1 MLFNKGK
8 YPMEIVSTPYGKGK
22 INLFKI
28 NKSNAKHSVNEV
40 TVEVVLN
47 GELEKS
53 YITPDN
59 GDVVPTD
66 TIKNT
71 VYALAKDH
79 EMNDIESFGVKLAQ
93 RYVNRYPKIK
103 EARVTLVEHP
113 WESLVVS
120 DGEHNHAFKQKGPE
134 HKVVE
139 VVAKGSFVKVTS
151 GITDL
156 FVCKT
161 TCSGFLG
168 FSKCEYT
175 TLPEVTDRTLKTNIT
190 ANWTYSYAPREG
202 YTETAKAIKQTLI
215 DSFAGPA
222 LEGTHSPSVQH
233 TQYQMGTMV
242 LDRFPSVDEIYLSMP
257 NIHMWSAGLER
268 FGMKDDKCVLIP
280 ASDPHGIVEL
290 KLRRPKSKM

>member
-1 MLFNKGK
+1 
-8 YPMEIVSTPYGKGK
+8 MEIVSTPYGKGK

-28 NKSNAKHSVNEV
+28 NKSGSKHSVNEV

-47 GELEKS
+47 GDLGKS

-59 GDVVPTD
+59 SDVVPTD

-79 EMNDIESFGVKLAQ
+79 EMDDIESFGVKLVQ
-93 RYVNRYPKIK
+93 RYVHRYPQIK
-103 EARVTLVEHP
+103 EAQVTLVEQP
-113 WESLVVS
+113 WESLVMS
-120 DGEHNHAFKQKGPE
+120 DGEHSHAFKQKGPE
-134 HKVVE
+134 HKIVE
-139 VVAKGSFVKVTS
+139 VTATGSSVKVKS

-161 TCSGFLG
+161 TRSGFVG

-175 TLPEVTDRTLKTNIT
+175 TLPEVSDRTLKTNIT
-190 ANWTYSYAPREG
+190 AHWTYSYEPREG
-202 YTETAKAIKQTLI
+202 YTAAAEAIKQTLI

-222 LEGTHSPSVQH
+222 LKGKHSPSVQH
-233 TQYQMGTMV
+233 TQYQMGTAV
-242 LDRFPSVDEIYLSMP
+242 LERFPSVDEIFLSMP

-268 FGMKDDKCVLIP
+268 FGMKDDKCVLVP
-280 ASDPHGIVEL
+280 ASDPHGIVEI
-290 KLRRPKSKM
+290 KLRRPKSKL